1 LASASAVRN
10 LFSIIPSHW
19 DCEWSNSLKVACLGE
34 ITASAAVSHGLKVEI
49 QPEVQDFEHLVQ
61 AMADHVS
68 NEEGR
73 T

>member
-1 LASASAVRN
+1 
-10 LFSIIPSHW
+10 
-19 DCEWSNSLKVACLGE
+19 LKVACLGE

-68 NEEGR
+68 NDEGR